1 MAESITAVKDYKAS
15 PSLGK
20 ETIYK
25 NWKKFMTL
33 IEKSK
38 RSNFEYGQRSP
49 NCSNSLRTC

>member
-33 IEKSK
+33 IEKAREAILNMDK
-38 RSNFEYGQRSP
+38 EALTAQ
-49 NCSNSLRTC
+49 TV